1 MKQLLY
7 SHNLSTAV
15 VCFIHNGFSF
25 CFANSASLHQAEVT
39 HEQRSSIPADSP
51 TDSCRLSNLKVLC
64 AGIRLRLPG
73 IDCKTGHINFLSRC
87 LPLEE
92 LAQSCT
98 NWPFQLFSQTLVFFT
113 EDPLAHTLHGA
124 AWISAPRPAVTAGV
138 QGPGGSWA
146 YLHERC
152 LHLWICGLF
161 SGSSGSK
168 KCTAGR
174 QAAST
179 SPSPSPL
186 LDKPEKTSSGQCWV
200 SAVLP
205 HLPTHPL
212 QQQNQGPPCRKAQG
226 SSWKSSSQ
234 ASSAWK
240 FVPTVPQGCQ
250 NPP

>member
-64 AGIRLRLPG
+64 AGIRLHLPG

-98 NWPFQLFSQTLVFFT
+98 NWPFKLFSQTLVFFRGPPCSHT
-113 EDPLAHTLHGA
+113 PCSSVDLCTTPEQFPSKAGCPLAHPHQPQMQVVWGCT
-124 AWISAPRPAVTAGV
+124 
-138 QGPGGSWA
+138 QQ
-146 YLHERC
+146 YL
-152 LHLWICGLF
+152 
-161 SGSSGSK
+161 
-168 KCTAGR
+168 
-174 QAAST
+174 Q
-179 SPSPSPL
+179 
-186 LDKPEKTSSGQCWV
+186 KTSRKIGVRLPIHGVDAEQLCHQDLLRKVLVKLEPGKRHLELEMASGG
-200 SAVLP
+200 
-205 HLPTHPL
+205 H
-212 QQQNQGPPCRKAQG
+212 QQGVWA
-226 SSWKSSSQ
+226 
-234 ASSAWK
+234 
-240 FVPTVPQGCQ
+240 
-250 NPP
+250 